1 MLVSIKTA
9 AVNGLDAMEVM
20 LEVSTTKG
28 EGFFMVGLPDSAVRE
43 SRSRVESALLNSKCF
58 IGGNKTV
65 VNFAPADVRK
75 EGTGY
80 DLPLALAL
88 MAASNIL
95 EPECMEG
102 CLFVGELGLD
112 GSLRPVRGLLPVAIM
127 ARAKGYR
134 ALFVPEENAR
144 EAAVVDRLK
153 VYGAKHLSQVV
164 EHLQGRGEIPATEV
178 NTRAEFAA
186 HVAEEDLDF
195 AEVKGQENVK
205 RAFEVAAAGGHN
217 IILVGSPGCG
227 KSMMAKRLPSILP
240 SFTLA
245 ESLET
250 TKIHSV
256 AGKLGSSI
264 SLLHK
269 RPFRSPHHTISD
281 VALIGGGATLQ
292 PGEISLAHNGVL
304 FLDELP
310 EFNRS
315 ALETMRQPLEDREIS
330 ISRAKYSTTLPASFM
345 LVASMNPCPCG
356 YYNDPNRTCT
366 CTPGQVLRYM
376 SKISGPLLDRIDL
389 QVEIQPVPFNKLAEM
404 KAGEP
409 SSAIRARVEAARAIQ
424 SARFAEV
431 KGVHCN
437 AQMSEKMLQKYCN
450 LSNEASM
457 LLRKAMERLDLSA
470 RAYSRI
476 LKVARTIADLAGSTD
491 IQPNHIA
498 EAVGYRNLDRSTWGE

>member
-58 IGGNKTV
+58 ISGNKTV

-186 HVAEEDLDF
+186 HVLEEELDF

-240 SFTLA
+240 SFTFWRR
-245 ESLET
+245 
-250 TKIHSV
+250 V
-256 AGKLGSSI
+256 W
-264 SLLHK
+264 K
-269 RPFRSPHHTISD
+269 R
-281 VALIGGGATLQ
+281 L
-292 PGEISLAHNGVL
+292 
-304 FLDELP
+304 
-310 EFNRS
+310 
-315 ALETMRQPLEDREIS
+315 
-330 ISRAKYSTTLPASFM
+330 KY
-345 LVASMNPCPCG
+345 
-356 YYNDPNRTCT
+356 
-366 CTPGQVLRYM
+366 
-376 SKISGPLLDRIDL
+376 
-389 QVEIQPVPFNKLAEM
+389 
-404 KAGEP
+404 
-409 SSAIRARVEAARAIQ
+409 IR
-424 SARFAEV
+424 
-431 KGVHCN
+431 
-437 AQMSEKMLQKYCN
+437 
-450 LSNEASM
+450 
-457 LLRKAMERLDLSA
+457 
-470 RAYSRI
+470 
-476 LKVARTIADLAGSTD
+476 
-491 IQPNHIA
+491 
-498 EAVGYRNLDRSTWGE
+498 